1 MMAAY
6 RRRFAFLA
14 GLLLEAV
21 LLAGRRLFAAPFFA
35 AVRRFLFDAA
45 LLAVAALLAAFRFLV
60 RAAFCAAALRL
71 AFEIAIDNSDRYYV
85 LCSTSHHFLVS

>member
-1 MMAAY
+1 MAAY

-21 LLAGRRLFAAPFFA
+21 LLAGRPFFA